1 MSETHNKE
9 HQDMTTIWILVA
21 NQAEAQIYSTNRLP
35 GSLTPVHS
43 LRHAEGAAHARD
55 LTSDAPGRV
64 HDRMGSARHSMEPDT
79 GVKEEERRRFVKE
92 IVDRLEAAHL
102 KGEFSQLVLLVAP
115 GVLGVIRKTLT
126 GDLAKAVIKEIP
138 KDVVAQSLDKI
149 EEQLKRSFELK

>member
-1 MSETHNKE
+1 MRTLS
-9 HQDMTTIWILVA
+9 
-21 NQAEAQIYSTNRLP
+21 
-35 GSLTPVHS
+35 
-43 LRHAEGAAHARD
+43 HAEGAAHTRD

-92 IVDRLEAAHL
+92 MVDWLNAAHL
-102 KGEFSQLVLLVAP
+102 KGEFDQLVLLAAP
-115 GVLGVIRKTLT
+115 AVLGEIRKAVA
-126 GDLAKAVIKEIP
+126 GDLANSVIKEIP

>member
-1 MSETHNKE
+1 MK
-9 HQDMTTIWILVA
+9 MIWILVA
-21 NQAEAQIYSTNRLP
+21 NQAEAKFYSAKRLP
-35 GSLTPVHS
+35 GSLTLIYTLTHE
-43 LRHAEGAAHARD
+43 EGAAHARD

-79 GVKEEERRRFVKE
+79 GVKEVERRRFVKE
-92 IVDRLEAAHL
+92 IVDRLEAARF

-115 GVLGVIRKTLT
+115 GVLGVMRKTLA

-149 EEQLKRSFELK
+149 EDQLKRSFELK